1 MQGTVFFLLLPLNK
15 TLETLDQVES
25 RSNGASFLPDPELYI
40 IVDGK
45 STTSKVEWRSL
56 VNIDVKIAV
65 QKLRE
70 INWRNS
76 EVRDDSIGEVSKKS
90 EIADNASNTMLD
102 KADISGFQA
111 FTIRNLDKL
120 SIESDIE

>member
-1 MQGTVFFLLLPLNK
+1 MQGRVFFLLLPLNK

-45 STTSKVEWRSL
+45 STTSKVVWRSL
-56 VNIDVKIAV
+56 VNIDVRIAV

-70 INWRNS
+70 INWRYT
-76 EVRDDSIGEVSKKS
+76 EVRDDSIREVSKKS
-90 EIADNASNTMLD
+90 EIADNASNTML
-102 KADISGFQA
+102 DISGFQA

-120 SIESDIE
+120 SIESDTE